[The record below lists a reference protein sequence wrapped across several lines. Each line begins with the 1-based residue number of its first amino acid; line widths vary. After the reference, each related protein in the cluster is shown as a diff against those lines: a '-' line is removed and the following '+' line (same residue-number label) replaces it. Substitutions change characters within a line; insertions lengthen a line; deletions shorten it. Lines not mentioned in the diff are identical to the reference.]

1 MEVGEPCQDRE
12 VAALSTCCLCGG
24 FIMKNFDEYFMS
36 VAIEEAKMAFSE
48 DEIPVGCV
56 LVCNNEIIARGHNY
70 RKHDNLVISHAEIN
84 AILQANRKLQNYILS
99 DCVLYVTL
107 EPCSMCIGA
116 IQQAHIKRVVY
127 GAKDEKAGALG
138 CFIKGRNVFI
148 DKIIIKF

>member
-1 MEVGEPCQDRE
+1 
-12 VAALSTCCLCGG
+12 
-24 FIMKNFDEYFMS
+24 MKNFDEYFMS

-127 GAKDEKAGALG
+127 GARDEKAGALG
-138 CFIKGRNVFI
+138 GLYDFFLTPRLNFYPFITSGVLEKECAAILKEYFKQKRL
-148 DKIIIKF
+148 K